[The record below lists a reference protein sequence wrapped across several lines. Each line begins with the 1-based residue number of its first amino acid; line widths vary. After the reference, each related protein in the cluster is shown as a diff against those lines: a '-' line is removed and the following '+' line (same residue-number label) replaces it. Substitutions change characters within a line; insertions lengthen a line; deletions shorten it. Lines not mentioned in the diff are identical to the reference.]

1 MKPEAADRRRLVHAV
16 FAVILCYAVAAAALV
31 LWTSPSGP
39 VREGV
44 IATAP
49 VIRLSLSPPAEAVP
63 AAATAAN
70 VPAPAVDANPAAAT
84 AVPTPAV
91 DVNVPAAATAN
102 AAAPVPAAPA
112 PVAAAGVFDAHSLTE
127 SAFLV
132 RLNELLQRTFV
143 YPARARRRSIEGLVT
158 LSLSVSAGGELV
170 SVAVSTGSGSP
181 VLDEAAV
188 RTVTALFPVFPGP
201 GRTLQTALTVEYS
214 LR

>member
-1 MKPEAADRRRLVHAV
+1 MKPEAADRRRLVHAA
-16 FAVILCYAVAAAALV
+16 FAGILCYAVAAAALV

-39 VREGV
+39 VRESV

-63 AAATAAN
+63 AAATATN
-70 VPAPAVDANPAAAT
+70 VQAPAVDANPATAT

-91 DVNVPAAATAN
+91 DANPAVATAN

-112 PVAAAGVFDAHSLTE
+112 TAVAGVFDAHSLTE